1 MRLFRSRTGHHHSV
15 WKRDTTGRAYASH
28 GRFRLTINGANERW
42 FYRVSDM
49 NGELPSVDSN
59 PFPTE
64 RETMK
69 AVQAELDATAGEL
82 PPLPEY

>member
-1 MRLFRSRTGHHHSV
+1 MRLFRTRTTHRHSI

-28 GRFRLTINGANERW
+28 GRFRLTINGANENW

-59 PFPTE
+59 PFTSE
-64 RETMK
+64 DETMQ
-69 AVQAELDATAGEL
+69 AAQAELEDTAAEL
-82 PPLPEY
+82 PLPPEY